1 MAYDNIKDIIALGF
15 DPEKTF
21 IFINSEYMGTM
32 YPNVMR
38 IQRNIN
44 LSTLRAIFGL

>member
-1 MAYDNIKDIIALGF
+1 MSYDNIKDIIALGF

-21 IFINSEYMGTM
+21 IFINSQYMGTM
-32 YPNVMR
+32 YPNVMK